1 MSNDS
6 QQMAVKWHKRLA
18 SFKSKDGGKT
28 YVIRGMC
35 SEKLCENG
43 FHGGFWG
50 VFTELSDALRIE
62 ELDCVESGRNII
74 V

>member
-1 MSNDS
+1 VRNY
-6 QQMAVKWHKRLA
+6 VK
-18 SFKSKDGGKT
+18 
-28 YVIRGMC
+28 
-35 SEKLCENG
+35 NG

-50 VFTELSDALRIE
+50 VFTELSDALWIE